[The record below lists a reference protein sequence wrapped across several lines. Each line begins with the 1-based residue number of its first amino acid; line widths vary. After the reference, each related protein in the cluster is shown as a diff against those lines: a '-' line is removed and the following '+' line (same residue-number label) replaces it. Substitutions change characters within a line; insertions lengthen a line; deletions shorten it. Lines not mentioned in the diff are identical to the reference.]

1 MLVSIIMMM
10 ISISISIHCDG
21 DIDGSGGMPQDDI
34 LPYLK
39 VGADS
44 SNISF
49 SEHDPAQSEP

>member
-1 MLVSIIMMM
+1 MMM
-10 ISISISIHCDG
+10 ISISISIDCDG